1 MTSIPKNLSID
12 KLDDI
17 VNKYNNTSHKNN
29 QNEVF
34 WCKAKTLMKKIIRK
48 LLNSKLVIMSEYQ
61 TIKILLQEALFQIGL
76 KKFLWLKKVK
86 NTAPWTYVIS
96 DLDGEQIIGTF
107 YKKKNYIKKIK
118 KNLEW

>member
-1 MTSIPKNLSID
+1 
-12 KLDDI
+12 
-17 VNKYNNTSHKNN
+17 
-29 QNEVF
+29 
-34 WCKAKTLMKKIIRK
+34 MKKIIRK

>member
-1 MTSIPKNLSID
+1 
-12 KLDDI
+12 
-17 VNKYNNTSHKNN
+17 
-29 QNEVF
+29 
-34 WCKAKTLMKKIIRK
+34 MKKIIRK

-61 TIKILLQEALFQIGL
+61 TIKILLQEALLQIGL

-86 NTAPWTYVIS
+86 NTAPWTFVIS

>member
-1 MTSIPKNLSID
+1 
-12 KLDDI
+12 
-17 VNKYNNTSHKNN
+17 
-29 QNEVF
+29 
-34 WCKAKTLMKKIIRK
+34 MKKIIRK
-48 LLNSKLVIMSEYQ
+48 LLNSKLVIMPEYQ
-61 TIKILLQEALFQIGL
+61 TIKILLQEALLQIGL